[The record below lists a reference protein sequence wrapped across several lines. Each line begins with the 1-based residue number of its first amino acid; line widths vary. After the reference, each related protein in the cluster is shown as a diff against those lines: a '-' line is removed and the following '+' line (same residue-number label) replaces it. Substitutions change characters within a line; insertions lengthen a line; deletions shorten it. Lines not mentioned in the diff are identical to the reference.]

1 MRRFR
6 ARLRRSGQRLFSA
19 LFAIRTTT
27 LSSPKDFPNG
37 RRSRRR
43 WFSKISSTFG
53 ALRLGKR
60 IDSTDVDTRSEDYV
74 ITIRNNR
81 CRVGLIWPFLVLLL
95 LGSPLQS
102 EEVWRGLTVAPEA
115 RCSPYDP
122 ADYPYA
128 QSVEDRI
135 VTQLGGVY
143 SPYTGEWFPDKYE
156 TDIEHIVAR
165 SEAHDSGLCAA
176 GAATRTRFAQD
187 LRNLTL
193 ASPQLNR
200 YRKVAKDAAEWL
212 PEKNRCWFAQRVIDV
227 RRAYSLMIDR
237 REARALDAVLSSCE
251 SFEMV
256 MYPAGAAG
264 NSEPEGEGPCG
275 PYRNCTE
282 LRKDHPGGVP
292 KDHCAYQS
300 RMDRDKDG
308 WACE

>member
-1 MRRFR
+1 MAWKDRIPARVTLRRFE
-6 ARLRRSGQRLFSA
+6 A
-19 LFAIRTTT
+19 LAAGF
-27 LSSPKDFPNG
+27 L
-37 RRSRRR
+37 
-43 WFSKISSTFG
+43 
-53 ALRLGKR
+53 ALL
-60 IDSTDVDTRSEDYV
+60 TWNPAYA
-74 ITIRNNR
+74 
-81 CRVGLIWPFLVLLL
+81 
-95 LGSPLQS
+95 
-102 EEVWRGLTVAPEA
+102 EETWRGLNVAEES
-115 RCSPYDP
+115 RCAPYDP
-122 ADYPYA
+122 ADYPYP
-128 QSVEDRI
+128 QSVENWI
-135 VTQLGGVY
+135 IAELGGVY
-143 SPYTGEWFPDKYE
+143 SPYTGEWFADKYE

-176 GAATRTRFAQD
+176 DAATRRQFARD

-212 PEKNRCWFAQRVIDV
+212 PEKNRCWFAHRIVEV
-227 RRAYSLMIDR
+227 RRAYSLTVDR

-256 MYPAGAAG
+256 MVPPGTGG
-264 NSEPEGEGPCG
+264 NPSSEPEGEVPCG

>member
-1 MRRFR
+1 MAWKDRIPARDARPRF
-6 ARLRRSGQRLFSA
+6 
-19 LFAIRTTT
+19 T
-27 LSSPKDFPNG
+27 
-37 RRSRRR
+37 
-43 WFSKISSTFG
+43 
-53 ALRLGKR
+53 
-60 IDSTDVDTRSEDYV
+60 
-74 ITIRNNR
+74 
-81 CRVGLIWPFLVLLL
+81 VLAVLTWN
-95 LGSPLQS
+95 PAHA
-102 EEVWRGLTVAPEA
+102 EETWRGLTVAEES

-122 ADYPYA
+122 GDYPYP

-135 VTQLGGVY
+135 IAELGGVY
-143 SPYTGEWFPDKYE
+143 SPYTGEWFADKYE

-165 SEAHDSGLCAA
+165 SEAHDSGLCGA
-176 GAATRTRFAQD
+176 GEVKRQRFARD

-227 RRAYSLMIDR
+227 RRAYSLTIDR
-237 REARALDAVLSSCE
+237 REARALETVLSSCE

-256 MYPAGAAG
+256 MVPPGARG
-264 NSEPEGEGPCG
+264 NPSSEPEGEVPCG

>member
-1 MRRFR
+1 MPV
-6 ARLRRSGQRLFSA
+6 RSA
-19 LFAIRTTT
+19 
-27 LSSPKDFPNG
+27 
-37 RRSRRR
+37 RRR
-43 WFSKISSTFG
+43 FG
-53 ALRLGKR
+53 ALAAG
-60 IDSTDVDTRSEDYV
+60 
-74 ITIRNNR
+74 
-81 CRVGLIWPFLVLLL
+81 FLLL
-95 LGSPLQS
+95 SLPWIQAHPQDT
-102 EEVWRGLTVAPEA
+102 WRGLTLASES

-122 ADYPYA
+122 DDYPYP

-135 VTQLGGVY
+135 IAQLGGVY
-143 SPYTGEWFPDKYE
+143 SPYTGEWFADKFE

-176 GAATRTRFAQD
+176 GAGARRQFARD

-193 ASPQLNR
+193 AAPNLNR

-212 PEKNRCWFAQRVIDV
+212 PERNRCWFAQRIIEV
-227 RRAYSLMIDR
+227 RKAYSLTIDR

-256 MYPAGAAG
+256 VFPRAAG
-264 NSEPEGEGPCG
+264 NTSAQNEADGPCG

-292 KDHCAYQS
+292 KGHCAY
-300 RMDRDKDG
+300 RGTMDRDKDG

>member
-1 MRRFR
+1 M
-6 ARLRRSGQRLFSA
+6 
-19 LFAIRTTT
+19 
-27 LSSPKDFPNG
+27 
-37 RRSRRR
+37 
-43 WFSKISSTFG
+43 
-53 ALRLGKR
+53 
-60 IDSTDVDTRSEDYV
+60 DTRSEDYV

-81 CRVGLIWPFLVLLL
+81 RRVGLIWPFLVLLA

-122 ADYPYA
+122 DDYPYP

-135 VTQLGGVY
+135 IAELGGVY
-143 SPYTGEWFPDKYE
+143 SPYTGEWFADKYE

-176 GAATRTRFAQD
+176 DAATRRQFARD

-212 PEKNRCWFAQRVIDV
+212 PEKNRCWFAQRVIEIRKV
-227 RRAYSLMIDR
+227 YSLTINR
-237 REARALDAVLSSCE
+237 QEARALDAVLASCE
-251 SFEMV
+251 SSDMV
-256 MYPAGAAG
+256 MFPRNAAA
-264 NSEPEGEGPCG
+264 SELESVAEDPCG
-275 PYRNCTE
+275 PYKNCTE
-282 LRKDHPGGVP
+282 LRKDHPRGVP
-292 KDHCAYQS
+292 KGHCAYQT

>member
-1 MRRFR
+1 M
-6 ARLRRSGQRLFSA
+6 
-19 LFAIRTTT
+19 
-27 LSSPKDFPNG
+27 
-37 RRSRRR
+37 
-43 WFSKISSTFG
+43 
-53 ALRLGKR
+53 RLGKR

-81 CRVGLIWPFLVLLL
+81 RRVGLIWPFLVLLL
-95 LGSPLQS
+95 LGSPLHS
-102 EEVWRGLTVAPEA
+102 EEVWRGLTVALEY
-115 RCSPYDP
+115 RCAPYDP
-122 ADYPYA
+122 ADYPYS

-135 VTQLGGVY
+135 IAQQGGVY
-143 SPYTGEWFPDKYE
+143 SPYTGEWFADKFE

-176 GAATRTRFAQD
+176 DAATRRRFAQD

-193 ASPQLNR
+193 ASPNLNR

-212 PEKNRCWFAQRVIDV
+212 PEKNRCWFAQRVIEV
-227 RRAYSLMIDR
+227 RKAYSLTIDR
-237 REARALDAVLSSCE
+237 WEARALEAVLSSCE

-256 MYPAGAAG
+256 IYPPGTVGGPPAG
-264 NSEPEGEGPCG
+264 SESEGPCG

-292 KDHCAYQS
+292 KGHCAYQS

-308 WACE
+308 WACER